1 MVAVFEKSGFRFMY
15 PENWEIFDEQLTQEP
30 STVSLQSP
38 GSGFWS
44 LATYPESSTP
54 ADLAAEAL
62 QAMQTQ
68 YSELEFESLPD
79 ESWIADEA
87 LGYELNF
94 FCLDMVVT
102 ARILAFRSQKQSLL
116 VHWQAEVQEFEQ
128 AESVFR
134 AITLSLI
141 RPLKETT
148 D

>member
-1 MVAVFEKSGFRFMY
+1 MVAGFERSGFRVTY
-15 PENWEIFDEQLTQEP
+15 AEHWELFDEQLTQEP

-44 LATYPESSTP
+44 LATYPESSSP

-68 YSELEFESLPD
+68 YSDLEFESLPD
-79 ESWIADEA
+79 ESWISDEA

-102 ARILAFRSQKQSLL
+102 ARILTFRSQKQSLL
-116 VHWQAEVQEFEQ
+116 VHWQAEAQEFEQ
-128 AESVFR
+128 AEGVFR
-134 AITLSLI
+134 AITLSLV
-141 RPLKETT
+141 RPPQETA